1 MCVLKCIYYVQQK
14 NKILKFFFFFF
25 VFKVCPVNVR
35 DGKTVLAN
43 AKAMDGKGL
52 YEKTGLVN
60 SIFT

>member
-1 MCVLKCIYYVQQK
+1 MF
-14 NKILKFFFFFF
+14 NRKIKSLNFFF

-52 YEKTGLVN
+52 YEKADLVN

>member
-1 MCVLKCIYYVQQK
+1 MYVLKCIYYVQQK
-14 NKILKFFFFFF
+14 NKILKYFFF

-43 AKAMDGKGL
+43 AKAMDRKGL
-52 YEKTGLVN
+52 YEKAGLVN

>member
-1 MCVLKCIYYVQQK
+1 MF
-14 NKILKFFFFFF
+14 NRKIKSLNFFFF

-52 YEKTGLVN
+52 YEKAGLVN